1 MQIQVDTREHKA
13 EWERIKKQFDGM
25 DIRYFRS
32 KLYVGDYQSLDN
44 PRLVIDRKKD
54 LLELCG
60 NVCQQHGRFKAE
72 LIRGIEQGI
81 RIVILV
87 EHGTDIQELTDV
99 WFWENPRKHEI
110 RWKTVN
116 GRRVRTVQSEK
127 AVDGPQLYRSLKT
140 IQDRYNVDFVFCTKE
155 QTGRK
160 IVEILNNDS

>member
-60 NVCQQHGRFKAE
+60 NVCQQHERFKAE

-160 IVEILNNDS
+160 IVEILSNDS